1 MPGPTLP
8 VPRRRLPG
16 ALLALTV
23 TATLLMP
30 AAQPAAAAPAMPP
43 GFSETVAFNG
53 LTNPTVVKFA
63 RDGRVFVAE
72 KSGLVKVF
80 DSLTDP
86 TPDVFADL
94 RTEVHNFWDRGLL
107 GFELHPDFP
116 ANPSVYVLYTRDAEI
131 GGTPPRWGTAGTSSD
146 GCPNPPGATANGC
159 VVSGRLSRLEAAG
172 NAVKGPEQPL
182 VTDWCQQYPSHSVG
196 ALAFGSDRMLYAS
209 AGDGASFTFT
219 DYGQNGSPKNP
230 CGDPPG
236 GVGATLTPPTAEGG
250 ALRSQDLRST
260 GDPVGLD
267 GTVIRIDPATGAGA
281 PGNPLAASLDPNAR
295 RIVASGL
302 RNPFRF
308 AFRPGTN
315 ELWIGDVGWTSYEE
329 INRLPNPTDGAVDNF
344 GWPCYEGRG
353 RQAGY
358 DGADLGLCERLYAA
372 GPGAVTPPVFAY
384 HHQDKV
390 VSGETCGTG
399 SSSVAGLAFQFYE
412 GGPYPPQYDGAL
424 FFADYSRNCIWTIFR
439 GDNGLPDPA
448 TRAGF
453 VTGAAG
459 PVNLEIGPGGDLF
472 YVDFGGG
479 TIRRIRFV
487 GEDPPLTCPTGEFK
501 ADYYSNAT
509 LAGSPAFSRCEAAIA
524 NNWGSGGPGGGLGT
538 DNFSVRW
545 SGRHP
550 FAAGEHTFTAR
561 ADDGIRVR
569 YDGGLIID
577 AWRDQA
583 PTTYVATA
591 VAPTAGEREVVVEYY
606 EKTGGAVAEVS
617 WRAGN
622 DPPVPVIDSP
632 GAGTGWTV
640 GERITFS
647 GRATDAE
654 DGTLPPSSL
663 SWSLVLQHCPGTCHA
678 HPLQTYPGVAGG
690 AFDTPDHDYPSHLEL
705 RLTATDSAGASRT
718 VTRRLDPRT
727 VGLAFATDPPG
738 LGLTVGG
745 TTQAAPFTR
754 TVIVGSANT
763 VSAPTPQTVGGTTY
777 DFVAWSD
784 GGSATHT
791 VVAGA
796 TGTTTTATYRARTA
810 TWQPFARVNFQPAAA
825 PGAAGYL
832 VDAGNPFGTRGG
844 GRRYGWNADLRRY
857 MVDRNSSRSPDQRY
871 DTLARMQAPN
881 PDGVWEMAVPNG
893 QYRVRVVAGDPS
905 YTGNA
910 TRITVE
916 GTLAVSGKTTSSRRW
931 LDGTVTV
938 TVADGRLTIGNG
950 VGATNNKISF
960 VDIDA
965 LAG

>member
-1 MPGPTLP
+1 MRFLVDANLSP
-8 VPRRRLPG
+8 VVAARLTERG
-16 ALLALTV
+16 HD
-23 TATLLMP
+23 
-30 AAQPAAAAPAMPP
+30 AAH
-43 GFSETVAFNG
+43 
-53 LTNPTVVKFA
+53 VV
-63 RDGRVFVAE
+63 
-72 KSGLVKVF
+72 
-80 DSLTDP
+80 
-86 TPDVFADL
+86 DV
-94 RTEVHNFWDRGLL
+94 GLL
-107 GFELHPDFP
+107 TASDQEILARAD
-116 ANPSVYVLYTRDAEI
+116 ADERVL
-131 GGTPPRWGTAGTSSD
+131 
-146 GCPNPPGATANGC
+146 
-159 VVSGRLSRLEAAG
+159 VS
-172 NAVKGPEQPL
+172 
-182 VTDWCQQYPSHSVG
+182 
-196 ALAFGSDRMLYAS
+196 
-209 AGDGASFTFT
+209 
-219 DYGQNGSPKNP
+219 
-230 CGDPPG
+230 
-236 GVGATLTPPTAEGG
+236 
-250 ALRSQDLRST
+250 
-260 GDPVGLD
+260 
-267 GTVIRIDPATGAGA
+267 
-281 PGNPLAASLDPNAR
+281 
-295 RIVASGL
+295 
-302 RNPFRF
+302 
-308 AFRPGTN
+308 
-315 ELWIGDVGWTSYEE
+315 
-329 INRLPNPTDGAVDNF
+329 
-344 GWPCYEGRG
+344 
-353 RQAGY
+353 
-358 DGADLGLCERLYAA
+358 
-372 GPGAVTPPVFAY
+372 
-384 HHQDKV
+384 
-390 VSGETCGTG
+390 
-399 SSSVAGLAFQFYE
+399 
-412 GGPYPPQYDGAL
+412 
-424 FFADYSRNCIWTIFR
+424 FADYSRNCIWTIFR

-591 VAPTAGEREVVVEYY
+591 VAPAAGEREVVVEYY

-663 SWSLVLQHCPGTCHA
+663 SWSLVLQHCPSTCHA
-678 HPLQTYPGVAGG
+678 HPLQTYPGVAGS

-705 RLTATDSAGASRT
+705 RLTATDSAGASST
-718 VTRRLDPRT
+718 VTRRLDPGT

-796 TGTTTTATYRARTA
+796 TGTTTTATYRRARRPGSPSPGSTSSPPPPPGPPTTSSTPA
-810 TWQPFARVNFQPAAA
+810 TRSAPAAA
-825 PGAAGYL
+825 GGATAGTPTS
-832 VDAGNPFGTRGG
+832 AGTWSTATPAARRTSATTRSRGCRHRTRTGCGRWPCRTGSTASEWSRATPPTPATRPASPWRGPWPSAAKPRRRGG
-844 GRRYGWNADLRRY
+844 GSTAP
-857 MVDRNSSRSPDQRY
+857 SRS
-871 DTLARMQAPN
+871 
-881 PDGVWEMAVPNG
+881 
-893 QYRVRVVAGDPS
+893 
-905 YTGNA
+905 
-910 TRITVE
+910 
-916 GTLAVSGKTTSSRRW
+916 RW
-931 LDGTVTV
+931 P
-938 TVADGRLTIGNG
+938 TVA
-950 VGATNNKISF
+950 
-960 VDIDA
+960 
-965 LAG
+965 